1 MLTDNKK
8 KKILYGSSVWK
19 SMSRCLWDTTE
30 GERKKEII
38 PNQCVLSITNTFK
51 KTKQQCNR

>member
-51 KTKQQCNR
+51 KNKTTV